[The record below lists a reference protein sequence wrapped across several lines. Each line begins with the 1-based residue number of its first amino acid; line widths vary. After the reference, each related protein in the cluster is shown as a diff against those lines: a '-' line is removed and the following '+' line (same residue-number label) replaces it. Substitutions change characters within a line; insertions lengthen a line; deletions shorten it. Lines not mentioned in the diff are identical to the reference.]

1 MRLKGTPTGRVLTN
15 IRHGGHVIAPTHQAE
30 ERAREELGGAEAAV
44 DGTPV
49 AQAAAELAEID
60 ESVTVLEAPAF
71 EAIEDEDFVEGSTR
85 FDYVLSELTTAER
98 YADSHLPRDN
108 AADVVAALN
117 ALGDAMVEQDQND
130 PGQNSP
136 IPPIYTYWG
145 QFIDHDLTAN
155 TDRDA
160 EISDITSEDLQALD
174 PEHVRTNLRNLREPA
189 LNLDAVYGDGPTFF
203 GQPRTAAAD
212 FYTGPKFVI
221 GQVDTSPGIRGVLIP
236 PDDDL
241 HRDLP
246 RSNKL
251 ALIADGRND
260 ENLIVAQLHLAFLR
274 FHNAVVD
281 WVREHEPAYATG
293 HSDDAAVF
301 ARARRLTEWHYQWL
315 VVNDYLKT
323 VAKRGVAEDVLA
335 NGDPRFAPRD
345 GEVFMPLE
353 FSVAGFRFG
362 HSMVRGSYDHNRNF
376 GKPGLNVL
384 PTAGFNFMF
393 TFTGGGGLGG
403 GQTLPFNWV
412 IEWDRF
418 VDKGALDP
426 DRFARKIDTFIAPPL
441 GAMRNQ
447 GNDIEL
453 PDGPEKDRLIALLK
467 HLARRNLLRGYHLS
481 IPTGQA
487 VAEAMGVTALDK
499 NELADEGSQ
508 LRTLLED
515 AGFLDKTPLWYY
527 VLREAQVE
535 EDGRTLGEL
544 GSRLVSETIIG
555 HVRHDSTSYLR
566 QEHPWTPDDGV
577 KLPNGKSITSIN
589 DFLRFAGVLM

>member
-1 MRLKGTPTGRVLTN
+1 MKLEGTPAGRVLRN
-15 IRHGGHVIAPTHQAE
+15 IRHGGHVIAPTEQAE
-30 ERAREELGGAEAAV
+30 EEARSELGEAEAAA

-49 AQAAAELAEID
+49 ARAAAELARVD
-60 ESVTVLEAPAF
+60 ESVTVIEAEPF
-71 EAIEDEDFVEGSTR
+71 QPIDDEDFHEGSTR
-85 FDYVLSELTTAER
+85 FDYVFSDLITPER
-98 YADSHLPRDN
+98 YPDTHLPKDT
-108 AADVVAALN
+108 AQEVVAALN
-117 ALGDAMVEQDQND
+117 ALGSLMVEQEQED
-130 PGQNSP
+130 PAQTSP

-160 EISDITSEDLQALD
+160 EISDITPEDLQALD

-189 LNLDAVYGDGPTFF
+189 LNLDAVYGDGPTFP
-203 GQPRTAAAD
+203 GRPRTAAAD
-212 FYTGPKFVI
+212 FYSGPKFVI
-221 GQVDTSPGIRGVLIP
+221 GEIDMSPGIPGVLIP

-246 RSNKL
+246 RRNKE

-274 FHNAVVD
+274 FHNGVVD
-281 WVREHEPAYATG
+281 WVREHEPAYARR
-293 HSDDAAVF
+293 HADDAEVF
-301 ARARRLTEWHYQWL
+301 ARARQLTEWHYQWL

-323 VAKRGVAEDVLA
+323 VARRGVVEDVLA

-362 HSMVRGSYDHNRNF
+362 HSMVRRDYDHNRNF

-384 PTAGFNFMF
+384 PTASFNQLFI
-393 TFTGGGGLGG
+393 FTGGGGLGG
-403 GQTLPFNWV
+403 GDTLPFNWV

-418 VDKGALDP
+418 VDKGSLDTE
-426 DRFARKIDTFIAPPL
+426 RFARTIDTFIAPPL
-441 GAMRNQ
+441 STMRNQ
-447 GNDIEL
+447 GNDAQEPL
-453 PDGPEKDRLIALLK
+453 RSLLK
-467 HLARRNLLRGYHLS
+467 HLARRNLLRAYHLS
-481 IPTGQA
+481 MPTGQA

-499 NELADEGSQ
+499 NQLADEGSE

-515 AGFLDKTPLWYY
+515 AGFLDRTPLWYY

-535 EDGRTLGEL
+535 ERGKTLGEL
-544 GSRLVSETIIG
+544 GSRLVCETIIG
-555 HVRHDSTSYLR
+555 QVRHDATSYLR
-566 QEHPWTPDDGV
+566 REHPWTPDDGV
-577 KLPNGKSITSIN
+577 RLPGGTPIKTIG
-589 DFLRFAGVLM
+589 DFLRFAGVLA